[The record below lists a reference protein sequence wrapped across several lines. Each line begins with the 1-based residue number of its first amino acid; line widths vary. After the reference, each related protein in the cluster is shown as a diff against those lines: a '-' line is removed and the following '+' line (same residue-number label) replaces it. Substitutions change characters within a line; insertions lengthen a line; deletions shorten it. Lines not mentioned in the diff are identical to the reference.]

1 MRGAAANNNEMY
13 INLKKR
19 GRASHQR
26 KIRMNSINQ
35 KIKKTMGKI
44 ERKKK
49 RGRNS
54 SPRAARTEWVNQE
67 TEEKEKRM
75 KQFQNAKDALQNF
88 ELSAK
93 HIEQVL
99 KKFGPPYTYVEAA
112 TLELQRRQNKSKTKE
127 ALEHFKV
134 EIGMLIQKPF
144 NGKLYEGIVICEVHD
159 KVIKSGKLVKVWQV
173 AYEDGDFEELDYDEV
188 LRYRICT
195 PDPARSNIRGRAL
208 QALELFCGSAVVSQE
223 FRQRHWNVIAL
234 DADICSNATL
244 VQDIVQTEPSD
255 LEFVP
260 DVIWASPPC
269 HTYSCAAGSYHRSA
283 KKGQLESSKEAR
295 DNNFLFCAMVKIMKW
310 AKKKHP
316 HLVVVIENPVGQLA
330 HMPLME
336 QFEKEFELEKKTV
349 HYCAFGR
356 DEKKP
361 THIWSNDKNLL
372 GNLSRYQCSRNC
384 QVNGC
389 HESVQ
394 ANRNKIDYS
403 VIPQKLA
410 EEVAENLHAKF
421 YQSGLRWEKAANPK
435 DK

>member
-44 ERKKK
+44 ERKKR

-195 PDPARSNIRGRAL
+195 PDPALSNIRGRAL

-223 FRQRHWNVIAL
+223 FCQRHWNVIAL
-234 DADICSNATL
+234 VADICSNATL

-330 HMPLME
+330 HMPLM
-336 QFEKEFELEKKTV
+336 V
-349 HYCAFGR
+349 SICAF
-356 DEKKP
+356 
-361 THIWSNDKNLL
+361 
-372 GNLSRYQCSRNC
+372 Y
-384 QVNGC
+384 
-389 HESVQ
+389 
-394 ANRNKIDYS
+394 Y
-403 VIPQKLA
+403 
-410 EEVAENLHAKF
+410 
-421 YQSGLRWEKAANPK
+421 
-435 DK
+435 